1 MLDFNAE
8 DCSAGPGGIRA
19 AKVSLRATELGLLAI
34 AVVMFAVA
42 LIVLAWRT
50 G

>member
-8 DCSAGPGGIRA
+8 DFSAGPGGIRA
-19 AKVSLRATELGLLAI
+19 SKVSLRTTALGLLAV
-34 AVVMFAVA
+34 AVVVVATA
-42 LIVLAWRT
+42 LIVLACQA